1 MGMVERLCDR
11 KECCGKGAGMIRIE
25 QIKMKTSHTKAELKK
40 KVGHILGVSGEEIT
54 GMEIIKRS
62 IDARKK
68 PEIYYVYTVD
78 VALSKTKSCLLYT
91 SYRSCGG
98 SKRSGS
104 VSCDRK
110 AGQ

>member
-1 MGMVERLCDR
+1 
-11 KECCGKGAGMIRIE
+11 MIRIE

-68 PEIYYVYTVD
+68 RKFIMSIQWMW
-78 VALSKTKSCLLYT
+78 LCQRRKSG
-91 SYRSCGG
+91 RS
-98 SKRSGS
+98 
-104 VSCDRK
+104 
-110 AGQ
+110 

>member
-1 MGMVERLCDR
+1 
-11 KECCGKGAGMIRIE
+11 MIRIE
-25 QIKMKTSHTKAELKK
+25 QIKMKTSHTKAELNK

-78 VALSKTKSCLLYT
+78 VTLSKM
-91 SYRSCGG
+91 
-98 SKRSGS
+98 KREWSILNRGKNKNIS
-104 VSCDRK
+104 RAEEIS
-110 AGQ
+110 

>member
-1 MGMVERLCDR
+1 
-11 KECCGKGAGMIRIE
+11 MIRIE

-78 VALSKTKSCLLYT
+78 VALSKTKREWSILNRGKNKNI
-91 SYRSCGG
+91 SR
-98 SKRSGS
+98 
-104 VSCDRK
+104 
-110 AGQ
+110 AE